1 MEGRENRTK
10 STKRLAINMLGAVGV
25 VSLLALTMVSFGWF
39 TGLIP
44 VKGKD
49 AAFAASNGVFELA
62 AENQSG
68 KYDALLNAPSGEALS
83 GIVFEDGTPANLIA
97 TSDGKPEIK
106 WLMNDESNFGN
117 LSGDGIQPGS
127 SGKLSFYVIAKQDG
141 DLALRF
147 SLNNVLYDS
156 DAAPISDTNP
166 DNSEHIIPDTE
177 TAAQLVGGHILFFEH
192 YDEASGVYS
201 GRIADSFLFTQQNAK
216 ENTAYKVE
224 FYWIWVEF
232 VDQIIL
238 PSDDALLR
246 AKGNKR
252 ITQDG
257 QVLITDAESADYFP
271 EAVDGL
277 AAILENVSKG
287 SADENFDMG
296 YYNMLNSKWNEA
308 DQLIGTNVGYI
319 QLQLTAEE
327 RTIN

>member
-1 MEGRENRTK
+1 M
-10 STKRLAINMLGAVGV
+10 
-25 VSLLALTMVSFGWF
+25 
-39 TGLIP
+39 
-44 VKGKD
+44 
-49 AAFAASNGVFELA
+49 
-62 AENQSG
+62 
-68 KYDALLNAPSGEALS
+68 
-83 GIVFEDGTPANLIA
+83 
-97 TSDGKPEIK
+97 
-106 WLMNDESNFGN
+106 
-117 LSGDGIQPGS
+117 
-127 SGKLSFYVIAKQDG
+127 
-141 DLALRF
+141 
-147 SLNNVLYDS
+147 
-156 DAAPISDTNP
+156 
-166 DNSEHIIPDTE
+166 
-177 TAAQLVGGHILFFEH
+177 
-192 YDEASGVYS
+192 
-201 GRIADSFLFTQQNAK
+201 
-216 ENTAYKVE
+216 
-224 FYWIWVEF
+224 EF

-246 AKGNKR
+246 AKGSKR